1 VLERALLV
9 GTLVAGAA
17 VGIFWPTHKAGSAAP
32 SSSGIEV
39 TLERRSD
46 KHFYAD
52 ANVNGRPVHFL
63 VDTGASETALTEDD
77 ARKIGLKVDPS
88 KYELVGQGASGMVRG
103 QYVQLDSID
112 VDGIQQSGARA
123 VIVEGASIS
132 LLGQPF
138 LEDVDEIVIRKGEM
152 VLKDSSTDSVG

>member
-1 VLERALLV
+1 MLEKALLAS
-9 GTLVAGAA
+9 TLVAGAA
-17 VGIFWPTHKAGSAAP
+17 VGIFWPTHRPMADASVAGT
-32 SSSGIEV
+32 EV

-52 ANVNGRPVHFL
+52 ASVNGRPVHFL
-63 VDTGASETALTEDD
+63 VDTGASETALTEED
-77 ARKIGLKVDPS
+77 ARKIGLKVDPT
-88 KYELVGQGASGMVRG
+88 KYELVGEGASGMVRG
-103 QYVQLDSID
+103 QYVDLDSID
-112 VDGIQQSGARA
+112 LDGIRQSGAKA

-152 VLKDSSTDSVG
+152 VLKESSKA